1 MLMNEIL
8 FSNIFLT
15 LLILSC
21 ATEVYLSIRQNNSAI
36 KHSLTVPNDFKKII
50 KIKDHTKA
58 AAYTSAKTKINIA
71 GLIVQALFLYVIT
84 LGGWINELNAILSAY
99 LSNEIIQGVALILII
114 MILSSL
120 IELPLGLYKTFVVDE
135 KFGFNKM
142 TISLFISDLFK
153 QSIVS
158 LIIVIPVIY
167 IALWIFGNLGESWW
181 IWLWVFFSIFNV
193 VMLAVYPLYI
203 APLFNKFNPMVDKEL
218 KSKIEILLKKCGFE
232 SDGLFVMN
240 GSLRSTHGNAYFTG
254 FGKAKRIVFF
264 DTLLERLTHNEILA
278 VLAHELGHFAHN
290 HVKKRI
296 FALFL
301 ISFVG
306 LYLLDFLKTNEWFYF
321 GLGVT
326 EQSNATALLLF
337 VLISP
342 LVLFFIRPIIT
353 FYSRKNEYEADAYA
367 CKYTPASDLKNSLIK
382 LYRDNASTLTPDN
395 LYSAFYDSH
404 PPAIA
409 RIGALERQKK

>member
-1 MLMNEIL
+1 MNEIL

-120 IELPLGLYKTFVVDE
+120 IELPLGLYKTFIVDE

-342 LVLFFIRPIIT
+342 LVLFFIRPIMA

>member
-1 MLMNEIL
+1 MNEIL

-58 AAYTSAKTKINIA
+58 AAYTSAKTKINIV
-71 GLIVQALFLYVIT
+71 GLIVQALFLYLIT
-84 LGGWINELNAILSAY
+84 LGGWINEFNSIISAY
-99 LSNEIIQGVALILII
+99 FSSEIIQGVALILSI

-120 IELPLGLYKTFVVDE
+120 IELPLGLYKTFIVDE

-142 TISLFISDLFK
+142 TLSLFISDLFK
-153 QSIVS
+153 QSMVS
-158 LIIVIPVIY
+158 LIIVVPVIY
-167 IALWIFGNLGESWW
+167 VALWIFGNLGESWW

-203 APLFNKFNPMVDKEL
+203 APLFNKFNPMMDKEL

-342 LVLFFIRPIIT
+342 LVLFFIRPIMA

-382 LYRDNASTLTPDN
+382 LYRDNASTLTPDS

-409 RIGALERQKK
+409 RISALEIQKK

>member
-1 MLMNEIL
+1 MNEIL

-58 AAYTSAKTKINIA
+58 AAYTSAKTKINIV
-71 GLIVQALFLYVIT
+71 GLIVQALFLYLIT
-84 LGGWINELNAILSAY
+84 LGGWINEFNSIISAY
-99 LSNEIIQGVALILII
+99 FSSEIIQGVALILSI

-120 IELPLGLYKTFVVDE
+120 IELPLGLYKTFIVDE

-142 TISLFISDLFK
+142 TLSLFISDLFK
-153 QSIVS
+153 QSMVS
-158 LIIVIPVIY
+158 LIIVVPVIY
-167 IALWIFGNLGESWW
+167 VALWIFGNLGESWW

-203 APLFNKFNPMVDKEL
+203 APLFNKFNPMKDKEL

-342 LVLFFIRPIIT
+342 LVLFFIRPIMA

-382 LYRDNASTLTPDN
+382 LYRDNASTLTPDS

-409 RIGALERQKK
+409 RISALEIQKK

>member
-1 MLMNEIL
+1 MNEIL

-71 GLIVQALFLYVIT
+71 GLILQALFLYVIT

-99 LSNEIIQGVALILII
+99 LSGEIIQGVALILII

-120 IELPLGLYKTFVVDE
+120 IELPLGLYKTFVIDE

-203 APLFNKFNPMVDKEL
+203 APIFNKFNPMVDKEL

-306 LYLLDFLKTNEWFYF
+306 LYLLDFLKTNELFYF

-342 LVLFFIRPIIT
+342 LVLFFIRPIMA

>member
-1 MLMNEIL
+1 MNEIL

-114 MILSSL
+114 MTLSSL

-342 LVLFFIRPIIT
+342 LVLFFIRPIMA

>member
-1 MLMNEIL
+1 MNEIL

-36 KHSLTVPNDFKKII
+36 KHSLSVPNDFKKII

-342 LVLFFIRPIIT
+342 LVLFFIRPIMA

>member
-1 MLMNEIL
+1 MNEIL

-84 LGGWINELNAILSAY
+84 LGGWINELNATLSAY
-99 LSNEIIQGVALILII
+99 LSGEIIQGVALILII

-342 LVLFFIRPIIT
+342 LVLFFIRPIMA

-382 LYRDNASTLTPDN
+382 LYRDNASTLTPDS

>member
-1 MLMNEIL
+1 MNEIL

-84 LGGWINELNAILSAY
+84 LGGWINELNAILYAY

-342 LVLFFIRPIIT
+342 LVLFFIRPIMA

>member
-1 MLMNEIL
+1 MNEIL

-99 LSNEIIQGVALILII
+99 LSGEIIQGVALILII

-203 APLFNKFNPMVDKEL
+203 APIFNKFNPMVDKEL

-342 LVLFFIRPIIT
+342 LVLFFIRPIMA

-382 LYRDNASTLTPDN
+382 LYRDNASTLTPDS

>member
-1 MLMNEIL
+1 MNEIL

-58 AAYTSAKTKINIA
+58 AAYTSAKTKINIV
-71 GLIVQALFLYVIT
+71 GLIVQALFLYLIT
-84 LGGWINELNAILSAY
+84 LGGWINEFNNIISAY
-99 LSNEIIQGVALILII
+99 FSSEIIQGVALILII

-120 IELPLGLYKTFVVDE
+120 IELPLGLYKTFIVDE

-142 TISLFISDLFK
+142 TLSLFISDLFK
-153 QSIVS
+153 QSMVS
-158 LIIVIPVIY
+158 LIIVVPVIY
-167 IALWIFGNLGESWW
+167 VALWIFGNLGESWW

-203 APLFNKFNPMVDKEL
+203 APLFNKFNPMMDKEL

-342 LVLFFIRPIIT
+342 LVLFFIRPIMA

-382 LYRDNASTLTPDN
+382 LYRDNASTLTPDS

-404 PPAIA
+404 PPAIS
-409 RIGALERQKK
+409 RISALEIQKK

>member
-1 MLMNEIL
+1 MNEIL

-58 AAYTSAKTKINIA
+58 ASYTSAKTKINIA

-99 LSNEIIQGVALILII
+99 LSGEIIQGVALILII

-264 DTLLERLTHNEILA
+264 DTILERLTHNEILA

-306 LYLLDFLKTNEWFYF
+306 LYLLDFLKSNEWFYF

-342 LVLFFIRPIIT
+342 LVLFFIRPIMA

-382 LYRDNASTLTPDN
+382 LYRDNASTLTPDS

>member
-1 MLMNEIL
+1 MNEIL

-58 AAYTSAKTKINIA
+58 AAYTSAKTKINIV
-71 GLIVQALFLYVIT
+71 GLIVQALFLYLIT
-84 LGGWINELNAILSAY
+84 LGGWINEFNTIISAY
-99 LSNEIIQGVALILII
+99 FSSEIIQGVALILII

-120 IELPLGLYKTFVVDE
+120 IELPLGLYKTFIVDE

-142 TISLFISDLFK
+142 TLSLFISDLFK

-158 LIIVIPVIY
+158 LIIVVLVIY
-167 IALWIFGNLGESWW
+167 VALWIFGNLGESWW

-203 APLFNKFNPMVDKEL
+203 APLFNKFNPMMDKEL

-342 LVLFFIRPIIT
+342 LVLFFIRPIMA

-382 LYRDNASTLTPDN
+382 LYRDNASTLTPDS

-409 RIGALERQKK
+409 RISALEIQKK

>member
-1 MLMNEIL
+1 MNEIL

-342 LVLFFIRPIIT
+342 LVLFFIRPIMA

>member
-1 MLMNEIL
+1 MNEIL

-71 GLIVQALFLYVIT
+71 GLIVQALFLYLIT
-84 LGGWINELNAILSAY
+84 LGGWINEFNTIISAY
-99 LSNEIIQGVALILII
+99 FSSEIIQGVALILII

-120 IELPLGLYKTFVVDE
+120 IELPLGLYKTFIVDE

-142 TISLFISDLFK
+142 TLSLFISDLFK
-153 QSIVS
+153 QSMVS
-158 LIIVIPVIY
+158 LIIVVPVIY
-167 IALWIFGNLGESWW
+167 VALWIFGNLGESWW

-342 LVLFFIRPIIT
+342 LVLFFIRPIMA

-382 LYRDNASTLTPDN
+382 LYRDNASTLTPDS

>member
-1 MLMNEIL
+1 MNEIL

-58 AAYTSAKTKINIA
+58 AAYTSAKTKINIV
-71 GLIVQALFLYVIT
+71 GLMVQALFLYLIT
-84 LGGWINELNAILSAY
+84 LGGWINEFNTIISAY
-99 LSNEIIQGVALILII
+99 FSSEIIQGVALILII

-120 IELPLGLYKTFVVDE
+120 IELPLGLYKTFIVDE

-142 TISLFISDLFK
+142 TLSLFISDLFK

-158 LIIVIPVIY
+158 LIIVVPVIY
-167 IALWIFGNLGESWW
+167 VALWIFGNLGELWW

-203 APLFNKFNPMVDKEL
+203 APLFNKFNPMMDKEL
-218 KSKIEILLKKCGFE
+218 KSKIEILLKKCGFK

-264 DTLLERLTHNEILA
+264 DTLLERLTHNEI
-278 VLAHELGHFAHN
+278 
-290 HVKKRI
+290 
-296 FALFL
+296 FL
-301 ISFVG
+301 ISSSIV
-306 LYLLDFLKTNEWFYF
+306 
-321 GLGVT
+321 
-326 EQSNATALLLF
+326 S
-337 VLISP
+337 SS
-342 LVLFFIRPIIT
+342 PII
-353 FYSRKNEYEADAYA
+353 FKWFF
-367 CKYTPASDLKNSLIK
+367 KVLLWI
-382 LYRDNASTLTPDN
+382 
-395 LYSAFYDSH
+395 
-404 PPAIA
+404 AI
-409 RIGALERQKK
+409 RNDIFSFFSFFR

>member
-1 MLMNEIL
+1 MNEIL

-58 AAYTSAKTKINIA
+58 ASYTSAKTKINIA

-99 LSNEIIQGVALILII
+99 LSGEIIQGVALILII

-203 APLFNKFNPMVDKEL
+203 APIFNKFNPMADKEL

-278 VLAHELGHFAHN
+278 VLAHELWHFAHN

-342 LVLFFIRPIIT
+342 LVLFFIRPIMA

-382 LYRDNASTLTPDN
+382 LYRDNASTLTPDS

>member
-1 MLMNEIL
+1 MNEIL

-71 GLIVQALFLYVIT
+71 GLIVQAFFLYVIT

-99 LSNEIIQGVALILII
+99 LSGEIIQGVALILII

-342 LVLFFIRPIIT
+342 LVLFFIRPIMA

>member
-1 MLMNEIL
+1 MNEIL

-278 VLAHELGHFAHN
+278 VLAHELVHFAHN

-306 LYLLDFLKTNEWFYF
+306 LYLLDFLKSNEWFYF

-342 LVLFFIRPIIT
+342 LVLFFIRPIMA

-382 LYRDNASTLTPDN
+382 LYRDNASTLTPDS

>member
-1 MLMNEIL
+1 MNEIL

-99 LSNEIIQGVALILII
+99 LSGEIIQGVALILII

-203 APLFNKFNPMVDKEL
+203 APIFNKFNPMVDKEL

-306 LYLLDFLKTNEWFYF
+306 LYLLDFLKSNEWFYF

-342 LVLFFIRPIIT
+342 LVLFFIRPIMA

-382 LYRDNASTLTPDN
+382 LYRDNASTLTPDS

>member
-1 MLMNEIL
+1 MNEIL

-342 LVLFFIRPIIT
+342 LVLFFIRPIMA

-409 RIGALERQKK
+409 RIGAIERQKK

>member
-1 MLMNEIL
+1 MNEIL

-71 GLIVQALFLYVIT
+71 GLILQALFLYVIT

-342 LVLFFIRPIIT
+342 LVLFFIRPIMA

>member
-1 MLMNEIL
+1 MNEIL

-58 AAYTSAKTKINIA
+58 AAYTSAKTKINIV
-71 GLIVQALFLYVIT
+71 GLIVQALFLYLIT
-84 LGGWINELNAILSAY
+84 LGGGINEFNTIISAY
-99 LSNEIIQGVALILII
+99 FSSEIIQGVALILII

-120 IELPLGLYKTFVVDE
+120 IELPLGLYKTFIVDE

-142 TISLFISDLFK
+142 TLSLFISDLFK
-153 QSIVS
+153 QSMVS
-158 LIIVIPVIY
+158 LIIVVPVIY
-167 IALWIFGNLGESWW
+167 VALWIFGNLGESWW

-203 APLFNKFNPMVDKEL
+203 APLFNKFNPMMDKEL

-342 LVLFFIRPIIT
+342 LVLFFIRPIMA

-382 LYRDNASTLTPDN
+382 LYRDNASTLTPDS

-409 RIGALERQKK
+409 RISALEIQKK

>member
-1 MLMNEIL
+1 MNEIL

-99 LSNEIIQGVALILII
+99 LSSEIIQGVALILII

-306 LYLLDFLKTNEWFYF
+306 LYLLDFLKTNDWFYF

-342 LVLFFIRPIIT
+342 LVLFFIRPIMA

-382 LYRDNASTLTPDN
+382 LYRDNASTLTPDS

>member
-1 MLMNEIL
+1 MNEIL

-58 AAYTSAKTKINIA
+58 AAYTSAKTKINIV
-71 GLIVQALFLYVIT
+71 GLIVQALFLYLIT
-84 LGGWINELNAILSAY
+84 LGGWINEFNTIISAY
-99 LSNEIIQGVALILII
+99 FSSEIIQGVTLILII

-120 IELPLGLYKTFVVDE
+120 IELPLGLYKTFIVDE

-142 TISLFISDLFK
+142 TLSLFISDLFK
-153 QSIVS
+153 QSMVS
-158 LIIVIPVIY
+158 LIIVVPVIY
-167 IALWIFGNLGESWW
+167 VALWIFGNLGESWW

-203 APLFNKFNPMVDKEL
+203 APLFNKFNPMMDKEL

-342 LVLFFIRPIIT
+342 LVLFFIRPIMA

-382 LYRDNASTLTPDN
+382 LYRDNASTLTPDS

-409 RIGALERQKK
+409 RISALEIQKK

>member
-1 MLMNEIL
+1 MNEIL

-99 LSNEIIQGVALILII
+99 LSNEIIQGVALILLI

-342 LVLFFIRPIIT
+342 LVLFFIRPIMA

>member
-1 MLMNEIL
+1 MNEIL

-342 LVLFFIRPIIT
+342 LVLFFIRPIMA

-382 LYRDNASTLTPDN
+382 LYRDNASTLTPDK

>member
-1 MLMNEIL
+1 MNEIL

-58 AAYTSAKTKINIA
+58 ASYTSAKTKINIA

-99 LSNEIIQGVALILII
+99 LSGEIIQGVALILII

-203 APLFNKFNPMVDKEL
+203 APIFNKFNPMVDKEL

-306 LYLLDFLKTNEWFYF
+306 LYLLDFLKSNEWFYF

-342 LVLFFIRPIIT
+342 LVLFFIRPIMA

-382 LYRDNASTLTPDN
+382 LYRDNASTLTPDS

>member
-1 MLMNEIL
+1 MNEIL

-306 LYLLDFLKTNEWFYF
+306 LYLLDFLKSNEWFYF

-342 LVLFFIRPIIT
+342 LVLFFIRPIMA

-382 LYRDNASTLTPDN
+382 LYRDNASTLTPDS

>member
-1 MLMNEIL
+1 MNEIL

-71 GLIVQALFLYVIT
+71 GLIVQALFLYMIT

-342 LVLFFIRPIIT
+342 LVLFFIRPIMA

>member
-1 MLMNEIL
+1 MNEIL

-99 LSNEIIQGVALILII
+99 LSSEIIQGVALILII

-342 LVLFFIRPIIT
+342 LVLFFIRPIMA

-382 LYRDNASTLTPDN
+382 LYRDNASTLTPDS

>member
-1 MLMNEIL
+1 
-8 FSNIFLT
+8 
-15 LLILSC
+15 
-21 ATEVYLSIRQNNSAI
+21 V
-36 KHSLTVPNDFKKII
+36 
-50 KIKDHTKA
+50 
-58 AAYTSAKTKINIA
+58 
-71 GLIVQALFLYVIT
+71 
-84 LGGWINELNAILSAY
+84 GWINEFNTIISAY
-99 LSNEIIQGVALILII
+99 LSSEIIQGVALILII

-120 IELPLGLYKTFVVDE
+120 IELPLGLYKTFIVDE

-142 TISLFISDLFK
+142 TLSLFISDLFK
-153 QSIVS
+153 QSMVS
-158 LIIVIPVIY
+158 LIIVVPVIY
-167 IALWIFGNLGESWW
+167 VALWIFGNLGESWW

-203 APLFNKFNPMVDKEL
+203 APLFNKFNPMMDKEL

-342 LVLFFIRPIIT
+342 LVLFFIRPIMA

-382 LYRDNASTLTPDN
+382 LYRDNASTLTPDS

-409 RIGALERQKK
+409 RISALEIQKK